1 MSLNMHSNKSPR
13 RLAINLKALSV
24 AVASAW
30 FLMPGAEAAGLGKL
44 TVLSSLGQP
53 LRAEIEMTSVAKDE
67 VGTLTAKLA
76 SPAAFRQANIEFNP
90 ALMSLRFAI
99 EQRGGASII
108 RVSSSQPMNEPF
120 VDMLLELNGSN
131 SRLLREYTF
140 LLDPADLRM
149 AQPPQVASPISVP
162 TPSVASPAPVAP
174 AAPARREPAQ
184 SARPAPAA
192 PEAAPA
198 QSYQVKKGD
207 SLAGIAHQVKPAGV
221 SLDQMLV
228 ALYRANPDAFIDK
241 NMNRLR
247 AGQVLSIPDGEAAHG
262 VAPGEA
268 GSIVV
273 AQTRDFNEY
282 RNRLAGQVAAG
293 AAKLSAESRQSATGR
308 ITSTVEEPAG
318 TGSEAKD
325 RLKLSKA
332 DMAGGKSAGG
342 PAAATAE
349 DLIAKDKALADANA
363 RVQELEKNLADLQ
376 KLLEIKNKSLAE
388 QQQQADGAKAGAA
401 AVAAATPAAAT
412 AAQPAAVAQ
421 PGAEQKAA
429 ESAPAEAAAAPAAS
443 VEAAAAP
450 AASPQPAPTPVKRPP
465 PPPPA
470 PEPSLVD
477 QVLEN
482 PLLLPGA
489 GLLLV
494 ALGAF
499 GIYSSRRK
507 KKQKQ
512 FSDSILADSSLKANS
527 LFGSTGGQSVDTNN
541 SVFNSS
547 FAPSASHLD
556 TNEVDP
562 VAEADVYIAYGRDA
576 QAEEILKEALRTQ
589 PERNPVRLKLLE
601 IYASRKDLRSFEL
614 LASELYGMTKGVGDE
629 WAQAAV
635 LGLSVDPNNPLY
647 AGGKLQDEVAA
658 KAVALTAPTEPL
670 AELDLDAL
678 LATTQPHSVIRDPD
692 AAESLGVPDEN
703 QFADLSA
710 EPAPEQ
716 SAKAAAPVAP
726 SIMDDLDFDLG
737 DFAKQLDAP
746 PAAAAPAANAPALE
760 FASIDFELD
769 PVAPAEAQDEPALE
783 LPAIPAMPEMTLADG
798 AALQVEAVELDEE
811 EEVVETA
818 AAVIPPAPVAEAA
831 PAAPPVSL
839 DFDLEGLNLDLGDAS
854 DAAESEGVDPY
865 SAEMST
871 KLDLALAYREIGDTE
886 GARELLDEVLK
897 SGSQQQA
904 EKAKSLLA
912 ELT

>member
-99 EQRGGASII
+99 EQRGGASVI

-149 AQPPQVASPISVP
+149 AQPAQVASPISVP
-162 TPSVASPAPVAP
+162 TPAVASAVPTAP
-174 AAPARREPAQ
+174 AAPARREPAL
-184 SARPAPAA
+184 SARPVPTT
-192 PEAAPA
+192 PEVAPA

-247 AGQVLSIPDGEAAHG
+247 AGQVLSVPDGEAARG
-262 VAPGEA
+262 VAAAEA

-282 RNRLAGQVAAG
+282 RNRRAGQIAAG
-293 AAKLSAESRQSATGR
+293 AAKPSAESRQSATGR

-318 TGSEAKD
+318 AGSEAKD

-332 DMAGGKSAGG
+332 DMAGSKSTGG

-388 QQQQADGAKAGAA
+388 QQQQADGAKAGATSVA
-401 AVAAATPAAAT
+401 AVPAAA
-412 AAQPAAVAQ
+412 AEAQPAAVAQ

-429 ESAPAEAAAAPAAS
+429 ESVPAEAAAAPAAS
-443 VEAAAAP
+443 PQAAA
-450 AASPQPAPTPVKRPP
+450 TPVKRPP

-477 QVLEN
+477 EVLEN

-629 WAQAAV
+629 WAQAAA

-678 LATTQPHSVIRDPD
+678 LATTQPHSVMRDPD
-692 AAESLGVPDEN
+692 AAESLSVPDEN
-703 QFADLSA
+703 QFADLSV

-716 SAKAAAPVAP
+716 PAKAAAPSTVA
-726 SIMDDLDFDLG
+726 DLDFDLG
-737 DFAKQLDAP
+737 DFAKELDAP
-746 PAAAAPAANAPALE
+746 PTAAAAEPASAAVPALD
-760 FASIDFELD
+760 FASIDFNLD
-769 PVAPAEAQDEPALE
+769 PVPTAEMQAEPAPAFAAVPAMADMTLQDDAAPYSEADETAELADEP
-783 LPAIPAMPEMTLADG
+783 
-798 AALQVEAVELDEE
+798 VEATAVAPQMTAD
-811 EEVVETA
+811 TPAQA
-818 AAVIPPAPVAEAA
+818 AA
-831 PAAPPVSL
+831 PVSL

-854 DAAESEGVDPY
+854 AAGEGEGADPY

-912 ELT
+912 ELA